1 MGIPLNMRAQHDIA
15 GIGHA
20 MQTDQ
25 IPDDRHDYDDFEV
38 PALRLSNT
46 PAASLSRSHA
56 MAGARSY

>member
-38 PALRLSNT
+38 PAQV
-46 PAASLSRSHA
+46 
-56 MAGARSY
+56 GCV